1 MLDDRLDDLLNEAAR
16 DYNNPPETPREA
28 IWDRIVAER
37 AADPGA
43 AEPHKR
49 IAKVRRSVWHRTK
62 RHPGSVRAPA
72 RPTLRRLF
80 LGAGIAAVLA
90 LGIGLGRLST
100 NAGNPTAGPVVTP
113 APVAT
118 QTAARGSSTA
128 YQLAATEYLSQ
139 SEAFLTLFRAS
150 VRHNAGNERLGSAT
164 ARQLLATNRLLLD
177 SPAGSDAKT
186 RLLLQDL
193 ELVLAEIAQLSPESR
208 QRDLDLIT
216 EGLERGGV
224 MSRLRT
230 AVPSG
235 PSTTQGAL

>member
-1 MLDDRLDDLLNEAAR
+1 MLDDRLDDMLDDATR
-16 DYNNPPETPREA
+16 DYNAPPETPREA
-28 IWDRIVAER
+28 IWERIVAQR
-37 AADPGA
+37 AAEKEA
-43 AEPHKR
+43 AFPDTP
-49 IAKVRRSVWHRTK
+49 KVEFPRSIWHRTL
-62 RHPGSVRAPA
+62 RRPGAHP
-72 RPTLRRLF
+72 RPPLRRLF

-90 LGIGLGRLST
+90 LGIGLGRLSI
-100 NAGNPTAGPVVTP
+100 NSRDPAVAPVVTP

-118 QTAARGSSTA
+118 QTAPRASNAA

-150 VRHNAGNERLGSAT
+150 VRGNAGNERLASAT

-208 QRDLDLIT
+208 HRDLDLIT

>member
-1 MLDDRLDDLLNEAAR
+1 MLDDRSDDLLRDAAQE
-16 DYNNPPETPREA
+16 YNQPPETPRDAMWE
-28 IWDRIVAER
+28 RIVAWR
-37 AADPGA
+37 AAEK
-43 AEPHKR
+43 AEP
-49 IAKVRRSVWHRTK
+49 VRH
-62 RHPGSVRAPA
+62 
-72 RPTLRRLF
+72 LRRLRP
-80 LGAGIAAVLA
+80 LRWAAGIAAVLA

-100 NAGNPTAGPVVTP
+100 NTIPPVAAP
-113 APVAT
+113 GPVAT
-118 QTAARGSSTA
+118 ATTPPVSNAA
-128 YQLAATEYLSQ
+128 YQVATAEHLSQ

-150 VRHNAGNERLGSAT
+150 VRQGGNEQLASAT

-177 SPAGSDAKT
+177 SPAANDGKT

-193 ELVLAEIAQLSPESR
+193 ELVLAEIAQLSPQPRS
-208 QRDLDLIT
+208 RDLDLIR